1 MPVSDESSSDL
12 SQEKRR
18 TLARLAALSLAPV
31 LPKHVLAS
39 AIHAL
44 PRAAL
49 IFGNSAYP
57 DMPLRNP
64 ANDADAIAAELR
76 RLGFSVNLLID
87 AKRTAMEESIRGY
100 SANLAKTRGVG
111 LFYFAGHGLQLD
123 WRNFLVPV
131 DARLDRPD
139 DVPRQTVDLG
149 NVLNSLGKAGNPM
162 NIVVLDACRD
172 NPFGSEHKTGK
183 GLSQMDAPIGT
194 LLAYATAPGNV
205 ASDGTGRNGLYTENL
220 LREMVAPEA
229 RIEDVFKRVR
239 LAVRRSSQ
247 GQQIPWESTSLEEDF
262 YFIPPAE
269 MRKRSQEELDRLF
282 AEELALWDKAQKA
295 SEPGPLVAYL
305 KAYPSGRFS
314 ELAQVM
320 LDGLLARQGE
330 KRISIASDERNPFTK
345 GSAVAGQFR
354 VGDRY
359 AYRVVDLLTN
369 IQSAEYTQV
378 VTEITDGE
386 VIYNKGA
393 AITDLLGNPQK
404 TPDGRRLSGNQF
416 YASEYSLGKT
426 WNTRYRV
433 ALPSGKEDEVEET
446 FRVVAREEIAVPAGT
461 FDTFRIESTGHRI
474 RDPVTVKRTYWV
486 APEKIARFI
495 AQHVT
500 AKWGRDR
507 FLTTDRTELV
517 SFTPGR

>member
-1 MPVSDESSSDL
+1 MRVSDESSRDL
-12 SQEKRR
+12 SQERRR
-18 TLARLAALSLAPV
+18 TLARLAALSVAP
-31 LPKHVLAS
+31 LFPKHVLAS

-49 IFGNSAYP
+49 IVGNSGYP
-57 DMPLRNP
+57 DLPLRNP
-64 ANDADAIAAELR
+64 ANDANAIAAELK
-76 RLGFSVNLLID
+76 RLGFSVELQID
-87 AKRTAMEESIRGY
+87 AKRKAMEESIRSH
-100 SANLAKTRGVG
+100 SANLAKTHAVG

-131 DARLDRPD
+131 DARLDRAD

-205 ASDGTGRNGLYTENL
+205 ASDGTGRNGLYTESL

-269 MRKRSQEELDRLF
+269 MRKRSQEELDQLF
-282 AEELALWDKAQKA
+282 AEELALWDKAQRA

-305 KAYPSGRFS
+305 KAYPSGKFS
-314 ELAQVM
+314 ELAQVR

-330 KRISIASDERNPFTK
+330 KRISIASDKRNPFTK

-354 VGDRY
+354 IGDRY
-359 AYRVVDLLTN
+359 GYRVVDLLTR
-369 IQSAEYTQV
+369 IQSKEYTLI
-378 VTEITDGE
+378 VTGITDGE

-393 AITDLLGNPQK
+393 SISDLLGNPLK
-404 TPDGRRLSGNQF
+404 NSDGRRYSENQF
-416 YASEYSLGKT
+416 YASEYSIGKA

-433 ALPSGKEDEVEET
+433 TFPGGKEDEAEEN
-446 FRVVAREEIAVPAGT
+446 FRVVAREEITVPGGT
-461 FDTFRIESTGHRI
+461 FDAFRVESTGHRI
-474 RDPVTVKRTYWV
+474 RDPVTLKRTYWV
-486 APEKIARFI
+486 APGMIARFI
-495 AQHVT
+495 AHEVT
-500 AKWGRDR
+500 AKNTRGR

-517 SFTPGR
+517 SFAPGK

>member
-1 MPVSDESSSDL
+1 MPVPDESSSDL

-18 TLARLAALSLAPV
+18 TLARLAALSLAPL

-64 ANDADAIAAELR
+64 ANDANAIAGELK
-76 RLGFSVNLLID
+76 RLGFSVDLQID
-87 AKRTAMEESIRGY
+87 AKRTAMEESIRGF
-100 SANLAKTRGVG
+100 SANLAKTRAVG

-131 DARLDRPD
+131 DARLDRAD

-149 NVLNSLGKAGNPM
+149 TFLGSLGKAGNPM

-220 LREMVAPEA
+220 LREMVTPEA

-269 MRKRSQEELDRLF
+269 MRKRSQEELDQLF
-282 AEELALWDKAQKA
+282 AEEMALWDKAQKA

-305 KAYPSGRFS
+305 KAYPSGQFS
-314 ELAQVM
+314 ELAQSM
-320 LDGLLARQGE
+320 LDHLLARQGE
-330 KRISIASDERNPFTK
+330 KRIRIANTEKNPFTK
-345 GSAVAGQFR
+345 GSASAGQFR
-354 VGDRY
+354 VGDKY
-359 AYRVVDLLTN
+359 QYRVVDLLTQ
-369 IQSAEYTQV
+369 IEAKKYTLTV
-378 VTEITDGE
+378 SEITDSE
-386 VIYNKGA
+386 VIFNKGA
-393 AITDLLGNPQK
+393 AITDMLGNPQK
-404 TPDGRRLSGNQF
+404 NTDGRRYSQNQF

-433 ALPSGKEDEVEET
+433 TFPGGKEDEVEET
-446 FRVVAREEIAVPAGT
+446 FRVVAKEKITVPAGT
-461 FDTFRIESTGHRI
+461 FNAFRVESAGHRI
-474 RDPVTVKRTYWV
+474 RDPVILKRAYWI
-486 APEKIARFI
+486 APGTIARFI
-495 AQHVT
+495 AHEVT
-500 AKWGRDR
+500 AKNARGQ

-517 SFTPGR
+517 SFMPGS